1 MRECLDVLVLSDSH
15 GRRDAVSAV
24 LSQLNFRPYAV
35 LYLGDGLRDLS
46 AITSDARYE
55 GLSVYAVAGNC
66 DGSIIFPSDEPE
78 VRMVQLGEVRVLMM
92 HGHTFDVKWGLSEA
106 IAYAAKQEADVLL
119 YGHTHAPYERTLPQG
134 ERLRDGTVLQKP
146 LLVANPGSLG
156 APRVGQSPSF
166 GVLTVRG
173 TSALFS
179 HGTLL

>member
-1 MRECLDVLVLSDSH
+1 MDILVISDTH
-15 GRRDAVSAV
+15 GRRHAIEQVF
-24 LSQLNFRPYAV
+24 SQLNFRPSTV
-35 LYLGDGLRDLS
+35 LFLGDGLRDLS
-46 AITSDARYE
+46 VITGSGRYDDV
-55 GLSVYAVAGNC
+55 SVFAVAGNC

-78 VRMVQLGEVRVLMM
+78 VRSVVFGTTRIVMM

-173 TSALFS
+173 TSVLFS